1 MEITSVNSNYVGT
14 ERSKKRRR
22 SNFDNVGKIEEMNIH
37 VVVRCRAKLERE
49 EKIKSPVIIKTT
61 YRDVQVRLKPEDPPC
76 KCYTFDKVF
85 GKETNLNIRDSV
97 NGSDGN
103 MIISPNAGVIP
114 RSLCSLFQ
122 TLESESADY
131 SVKVSYIELY
141 NEKLKDLLSNNGQ
154 QNLKVVDDGNNKGVL
169 YGHEEVPLKDAVEG
183 INVLRQGSIKR
194 QNASTN
200 YNDKSS
206 RSHSVFTITVHIKET
221 MPDGEDLL
229 KVGKFN
235 FVDLAGS
242 ECIARTGAEN
252 KHAKEAGSKLTRLL
266 QDSLGGKTKTCI
278 IATISPV
285 RSSLEE
291 TISTLDYATRAKN
304 IRNKPVANQRVTKKA
319 LIQEYVYQIEQGFKP
334 PVLVFVQSIERA
346 RELFHELIYDGINV
360 DVIHSERTKAQRDS
374 IILNFRKGKIWVLI
388 TTELMARESGCEV
401 PDWMLELKN
410 PSKESKKELRKKPI
424 ERKTINLSDTIQKV
438 EVEPNDTLVPPA
450 LTLCIEKDL
459 EYYFN
464 HQLTVLNLVQT
475 CNEVQNS
482 HLLAE
487 GMICGSSLLEENPEL
502 YKNICKENINFYT
515 FDDTEYQVELTLDQ
529 KNLIKEI
536 VLNGNFNI
544 KLNDQNHLLHLA
556 MINLAK
562 DFKEIWEIKS
572 YDLL

>member
-85 GKETNLNIRDSV
+85 GKETSQQKIFDSVVNPILNEVLDGFNCTLFAYGQTSTGKTYTMEGDLNIRDSV

-169 YGHEEVPLKDAVEG
+169 YGHEEVPLKDAAEG

-252 KHAKEAGSKLTRLL
+252 KHAKEAGVINKSLLTLGRCINNLNEHSL
-266 QDSLGGKTKTCI
+266 HIPYRYNSLGGKTKTCI

-319 LIQEYVYQIEQGFKP
+319 LIQEYVYQIER
-334 PVLVFVQSIERA
+334 L
-346 RELFHELIYDGINV
+346 
-360 DVIHSERTKAQRDS
+360 KAD
-374 IILNFRKGKIWVLI
+374 
-388 TTELMARESGCEV
+388 
-401 PDWMLELKN
+401 
-410 PSKESKKELRKKPI
+410 
-424 ERKTINLSDTIQKV
+424 LSV
-438 EVEPNDTLVPPA
+438 R
-450 LTLCIEKDL
+450 
-459 EYYFN
+459 
-464 HQLTVLNLVQT
+464 
-475 CNEVQNS
+475 
-482 HLLAE
+482 
-487 GMICGSSLLEENPEL
+487 GMISFC
-502 YKNICKENINFYT
+502 
-515 FDDTEYQVELTLDQ
+515 
-529 KNLIKEI
+529 
-536 VLNGNFNI
+536 
-544 KLNDQNHLLHLA
+544 
-556 MINLAK
+556 
-562 DFKEIWEIKS
+562 
-572 YDLL
+572 